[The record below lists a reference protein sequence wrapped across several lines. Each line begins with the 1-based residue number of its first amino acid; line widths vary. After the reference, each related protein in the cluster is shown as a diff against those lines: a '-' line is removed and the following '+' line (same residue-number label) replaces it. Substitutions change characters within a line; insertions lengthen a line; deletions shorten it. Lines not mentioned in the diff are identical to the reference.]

1 MLLVKT
7 KVKNSDL
14 HGLGLFAD
22 EFIPKDTIIWKL
34 NPSFDLLLGKDL
46 YNLSETAKKQV
57 LHYAYF
63 DNNYNK
69 YVLCSDDARFFN
81 HSNTPNC
88 LDKMIGGEDLTIAA
102 RDILE
107 GEELTSDYSTFS
119 SDLSNHPEIEIS
131 KK

>member
-7 KVKNSDL
+7 KVKNSDV

-22 EFIPKDTIIWKL
+22 EFIPKGTAIWKL
-34 NPSFDLLLGKDL
+34 NSKFDLLLSKDDVK
-46 YNLSETAKKQV
+46 NLSDAVQAQV
-57 LHYAYF
+57 LHYGYF
-63 DNNYNK
+63 DENYQM

-88 LDKMIGGEDLTIAA
+88 LDKMVGSEDMTIAL
-102 RDILE
+102 RDIE
-107 GEELTSDYSTFS
+107 IGEELTSDYSTFS

-131 KK
+131 